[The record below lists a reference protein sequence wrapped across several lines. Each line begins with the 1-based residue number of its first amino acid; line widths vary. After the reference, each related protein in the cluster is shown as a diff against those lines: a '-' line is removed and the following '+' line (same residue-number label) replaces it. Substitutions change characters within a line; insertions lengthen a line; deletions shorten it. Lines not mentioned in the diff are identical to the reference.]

1 MKKNQT
7 RNGIAAFLIGLL
19 MAVLPFS
26 ASMALPV
33 TDSLAVSVKS
43 KVARP
48 LKQELAPHYWY
59 LGAEFFSPM
68 IFDDL
73 YSITNERK
81 VKIGQG
87 LQLKLG
93 YRFSPVFG
101 LEAAAGVGQNY
112 AMPNAF
118 QREYWL
124 DRREAYTYYPY
135 TMIDGTVY
143 YHPFTG
149 SNDEL
154 LIGEQG
160 KRPENILVEG
170 TPFPKL
176 HSRVRFGQTSLG
188 ATFNLTRLFYTSIY
202 QEKPI
207 ELWMKPAVYL
217 SFFNSKVLNVDT
229 GKEVA
234 VNVNRRYTLGAG
246 VDLGVQFNL
255 NSRWS
260 LDLVNRLVWQRD
272 HAIDGILNAK
282 RAYDAFVW
290 QPAVG
295 LTYKFRKHL
304 LAKTES
310 TPILKDVDP
319 AIPNAPLQMSP
330 IKPEFLFELDY
341 WYPERTAPVRTMTQT
356 HTAAIYLTFP
366 VNKTY
371 IDPTLHNNPQELARI
386 EKEVRIFTGNPNYV
400 VKHIRVEGFASP
412 EGSYANNMRL
422 GQGRAYAIIDHID
435 GLSNSLSREMF
446 SLGRMTENWSG
457 LRDTLVANPQL
468 PGRDEILTLLDT
480 EKDTERVKARIKGI
494 KGYAD
499 LLKNV
504 YPRLRRS
511 TYTVSYEVRS
521 VDVDTAKE
529 LLMSNPETLTADEMY
544 AVAYSYGLQTPAGLK
559 ALAVLEKFY
568 PQSDALLTYRGI
580 TKLQA
585 KEYAEAERILKS
597 VTTPCPEAVNA
608 LAVAQAYQ
616 GKRDEAMGNWGK
628 ILDKLSEARSNF
640 KRLAPRVF

>member
-7 RNGIAAFLIGLL
+7 PNGIAALIIGILV
-19 MAVLPFS
+19 AALPFS
-26 ASMALPV
+26 ESTALPV
-33 TDSLAVSVKS
+33 SDSLAVPIKT

-48 LKQELAPHYWY
+48 LKQELTPYYWY

-81 VKIGQG
+81 AKIGQG

-143 YHPFTG
+143 YHPFTN

-176 HSRVRFGQTSLG
+176 HSRVRFWQTSLG
-188 ATFNLTRLFYTSIY
+188 ASINLTRLFYTSIY
-202 QEKPI
+202 EEKPV
-207 ELWMKPAVYL
+207 ELWMKPGVYL
-217 SFFNSKVLNVDT
+217 SSFNSKVLNVDT

-246 VDLGVQFNL
+246 LDLGVQFNL

-295 LTYKFRKHL
+295 LTYKFRKQAL
-304 LAKTES
+304 EPQA
-310 TPILKDVDP
+310 PIPTLD
-319 AIPNAPLQMSP
+319 NAVPVPPHASLQLPPL
-330 IKPEFLFELDY
+330 KPEILFELDY
-341 WYPERTAPVRTMTQT
+341 WYPERTAPVRARTQT

-371 IDPTLHNNPQELARI
+371 IDPALHNNPQELARI
-386 EKEVRIFTGNPNYV
+386 EKEIRTFTDNPNYV

-412 EGSYANNMRL
+412 EGPYANNMRL
-422 GQGRAYAIIDHID
+422 GQGRAYAIINHID
-435 GLSNSLSREMF
+435 GLSNSLSSEMF

-468 PGRDEILTLLDT
+468 PGRDEVLALLDT
-480 EKDTERVKARIKGI
+480 EKDTERVKTRIKRI

-521 VDVDTAKE
+521 VDVDTAKD
-529 LLMSNPETLTADEMY
+529 LLISNPETLTADEMY
-544 AVAYSYGLQTPAGLK
+544 AVAYACGLQTPAGLK
-559 ALAVLEKFY
+559 ALAVLEKFH
-568 PQSDALLTYRGI
+568 PQSDALLTYQGI
-580 TKLQA
+580 AKLQA

-597 VTTPCPEAVNA
+597 IANPCPEAVNA

-616 GKRDEAMGNWGK
+616 GKRDEAMSNWGK

-640 KRLAPRVF
+640 KRLAPRNF